1 MAGAVMAE
9 DASRLAPLVSWC
21 GMALIAAGVLMVL
34 ATLLHPSRETATTIV
49 ATESRLVAAH
59 VVYTL
64 AWLLV
69 LLGLPGL
76 NAAQRGG
83 MGRLGL
89 VGFLTAFISTYL
101 IAVTGNFGFLAPVLA
116 KQSPAVLDSINQYLP
131 VVIINGLAAVLFMI
145 GYVLFGVAMIRTATL
160 PRWAGIL
167 VVVGAPA
174 HCLVSG
180 SLSWSRPPPGQSRS
194 WAVRVSA
201 PASPGAAIGSGTHRP
216 LRMCLLQTSRH
227 EYEYRVCRA
236 ARRQTAWHSTPCTGD
251 HFSGGCRSGRS
262 FFVVAVVLMVSAPW
276 VLLQPD
282 QVTRTELNRS
292 HRLRTCAASV
302 VTGLD

>member
-1 MAGAVMAE
+1 VVCFVPHSLVGAETVGPSWALCSATRRDGTAG
-9 DASRLAPLVSWC
+9 S
-21 GMALIAAGVLMVL
+21 G
-34 ATLLHPSRETATTIV
+34 
-49 ATESRLVAAH
+49 
-59 VVYTL
+59 
-64 AWLLV
+64 
-69 LLGLPGL
+69 GLP
-76 NAAQRGG
+76 NC
-83 MGRLGL
+83 
-89 VGFLTAFISTYL
+89 FIGTYL

-116 KQSPAVLDSINQYLP
+116 KQSPAVLDSINQYSP
-131 VVIINGLAAVLFMI
+131 VVIINGLAAILFMI

-167 VVVGAPA
+167 VAVGAPA

-201 PASPGAAIGSGTHRP
+201 PASPGPAIGSGTHRP